1 MSNPKSDNN
10 IQHYQ
15 YGVDRLAYYDV
26 NPNHSKKVILMI
38 HGFGEDHRIWEKQI
52 DYLSSFYR
60 VIAPNLPGVHC
71 KPLSIHHSQAPQINL
86 YVEIMHELMHHLH
99 IEQYYVLGHSMGG
112 YIGLEFADYYTNHV
126 LGLGL
131 IHSTTYADSDAK
143 KASRLKVAEFLE
155 EHGTLKYLETA
166 TANLFSN
173 QFKEQHPDQ
182 IQTVI
187 DSASDISKE
196 AMIQFVLAMRNRRAH
211 SHLLSQNRIPIWMI
225 VGKEDIAV
233 PFEDSQAQ
241 IELLPKKN
249 VLILDQVGHMGMLE
263 ATDKVNQAIHQFIQ
277 DAIIK

>member
-1 MSNPKSDNN
+1 MLDSNKLT
-10 IQHYQ
+10 IHYYN
-15 YGVDRLAYYDV
+15 YGVDELAYFDTGKG
-26 NPNHSKKVILMI
+26 NQPTLLLI
-38 HGFGEDHRIWEKQI
+38 HGFGEDHCIWKAQI
-52 DYLSSFYR
+52 QYLSQYYR

-71 KPLSIHHSQAPQINL
+71 KTLSIHHSQAPQINL

-99 IEQYYVLGHSMGG
+99 IEQYYVMGHSMGG

-126 LGLGL
+126 MGLGL

-173 QFKEQHPDQ
+173 QFKEQHPGQ

-196 AMIQFVLAMRNRRAH
+196 AMIQFVLAMRNRRANAH
-211 SHLLSQNRIPIWMI
+211 MLTQKRIPIWMI
-225 VGKEDIAV
+225 AGKEDIAV

-263 ATDKVNQAIHQFIQ
+263 ATDKVNQAMHQFIQ
-277 DAIIK
+277 DAITK

>member
-1 MSNPKSDNN
+1 MLDSNKLT
-10 IQHYQ
+10 IHYYN
-15 YGVDRLAYYDV
+15 YGVDELAYFDTGKG
-26 NPNHSKKVILMI
+26 NQPTLLLI
-38 HGFGEDHRIWEKQI
+38 HGFGEDHCIWKAQI
-52 DYLSSFYR
+52 QYLSQYYR

-71 KPLSIHHSQAPQINL
+71 KTLSIHHSQAPQINL

-99 IEQYYVLGHSMGG
+99 IEQYYVMGHSMGG

-126 LGLGL
+126 MGLGL

-173 QFKEQHPDQ
+173 QFKEQHSDQ

-211 SHLLSQNRIPIWMI
+211 THMLTQKRIPIWMI
-225 VGKEDIAV
+225 AGKEDIAV

-263 ATDKVNQAIHQFIQ
+263 ATDKVNQAMHQFIQ
-277 DAIIK
+277 DAITK

>member
-1 MSNPKSDNN
+1 MLNSNKLTV
-10 IQHYQ
+10 HYYH
-15 YGVDRLAYYDV
+15 YGVDELAYFDTGKG
-26 NPNHSKKVILMI
+26 NQTTLLFI
-38 HGFGEDHRIWEKQI
+38 HGFGEDHCIWKAQI
-52 DYLSSFYR
+52 QYLSQYYR
-60 VIAPNLPGVHC
+60 IIAPNLPGVHC
-71 KPLSIHHSQAPQINL
+71 KPLSIHHSQAPQINM
-86 YVEIMHELMHHLH
+86 YVEIMHELMHHLN
-99 IEQYYVLGHSMGG
+99 IEQYYVMGHSMGG
-112 YIGLEFADYYTNHV
+112 YIGLAFADYYTNHV
-126 LGLGL
+126 MGLGL

-173 QFKEQHPDQ
+173 QFKEEHPDQ

-196 AMIQFVLAMRNRRAH
+196 AMIQFVMAMRNRRAH
-211 SHLLSQNRIPIWMI
+211 SHLLTQKRIPIWMI

-249 VLILDQVGHMGMLE
+249 VLILEQVGHMGMLE
-263 ATDKVNQAIHQFIQ
+263 ATDKVNLAIHQFIQ
-277 DAIIK
+277 DAITK

>member
-1 MSNPKSDNN
+1 MLDSNKLTV
-10 IQHYQ
+10 HYYN
-15 YGVDRLAYYDV
+15 YGVDELAYFDTGKG
-26 NPNHSKKVILMI
+26 NQTTLLFI
-38 HGFGEDHRIWEKQI
+38 HGFGEDHCIWKAQI
-52 DYLSSFYR
+52 QYLSQYYR
-60 VIAPNLPGVHC
+60 IIAPNLPGVHC

-86 YVEIMHELMHHLH
+86 YVEIMHELMHHLN
-99 IEQYYVLGHSMGG
+99 IEQYYVMGHSMGG
-112 YIGLEFADYYTNHV
+112 YIGLAFADYYTNHV
-126 LGLGL
+126 MGLGL

-173 QFKEQHPDQ
+173 QFKEEHPDQ

-196 AMIQFVLAMRNRRAH
+196 AMIQFVMAMRNRRAH
-211 SHLLSQNRIPIWMI
+211 SHLLTQKLIPIWMI

-249 VLILDQVGHMGMLE
+249 VLILEQVGHMGMLE
-263 ATDKVNQAIHQFIQ
+263 ATDKVNLAIHHFIQ
-277 DAIIK
+277 DAITK

>member
-1 MSNPKSDNN
+1 MLNSNKLTV
-10 IQHYQ
+10 HYYH
-15 YGVDRLAYYDV
+15 YGVDELAYFDTGKG
-26 NPNHSKKVILMI
+26 NQTTLLFI
-38 HGFGEDHRIWEKQI
+38 HGFGEDHCIWKAQI
-52 DYLSSFYR
+52 QYLSQYYR
-60 VIAPNLPGVHC
+60 IIAPNLPGVHC
-71 KPLSIHHSQAPQINL
+71 KPLSIHHSQAPQINM
-86 YVEIMHELMHHLH
+86 YVEIMHELMHHLN
-99 IEQYYVLGHSMGG
+99 IEQYYVMGHSMGG
-112 YIGLEFADYYTNHV
+112 YIGLAFADYYTNHV
-126 LGLGL
+126 MGLGL

-173 QFKEQHPDQ
+173 QFKDEHPDQ

-196 AMIQFVLAMRNRRAH
+196 AMIQFVMAMRNRRAH
-211 SHLLSQNRIPIWMI
+211 SHLLTQKRIPIWMI

-249 VLILDQVGHMGMLE
+249 VLILEQVGHMGMLE
-263 ATDKVNQAIHQFIQ
+263 ATDKVNQAMHQFIQ
-277 DAIIK
+277 DAITK

>member
-1 MSNPKSDNN
+1 MLDSNKLTV
-10 IQHYQ
+10 HYYN
-15 YGVDRLAYYDV
+15 YGVDELAYFDTGKG
-26 NPNHSKKVILMI
+26 NQPTLLLI
-38 HGFGEDHRIWEKQI
+38 HGFGEDHCIWKAQI
-52 DYLSSFYR
+52 QYLSQYYR

-71 KPLSIHHSQAPQINL
+71 KTLSIHHSQAPQINL

-99 IEQYYVLGHSMGG
+99 IEQYYVMGHSMGG

-126 LGLGL
+126 MGLGL

-173 QFKEQHPDQ
+173 QFKEQHSDQ

-211 SHLLSQNRIPIWMI
+211 THMLTQKRIPIWMI
-225 VGKEDIAV
+225 AGKEDIAV

-263 ATDKVNQAIHQFIQ
+263 ATDKVNQAMHQFIQ
-277 DAIIK
+277 DAITK

>member
-1 MSNPKSDNN
+1 MLDSNKLT
-10 IQHYQ
+10 IHYYN
-15 YGVDRLAYYDV
+15 YGVDELAYFDTGKG
-26 NPNHSKKVILMI
+26 NQPTLLLI
-38 HGFGEDHRIWEKQI
+38 HGFGEDHCIWEAQI
-52 DYLSSFYR
+52 QYLSQYYR

-71 KPLSIHHSQAPQINL
+71 KPLNIHHSQAPQINL

-99 IEQYYVLGHSMGG
+99 IEQYYVMGHSMGG

-126 LGLGL
+126 MGLGL

-196 AMIQFVLAMRNRRAH
+196 AMIQFVLAMRNRRANTH
-211 SHLLSQNRIPIWMI
+211 MLTQKRIPIWMI
-225 VGKEDIAV
+225 AGKEDIAV

-263 ATDKVNQAIHQFIQ
+263 ATDKVNQAMHQFIQ
-277 DAIIK
+277 DAITK

>member
-1 MSNPKSDNN
+1 MLGSNNLTV
-10 IQHYQ
+10 HYYN
-15 YGVDRLAYYDV
+15 YGVDKLAYFDTGKG
-26 NPNHSKKVILMI
+26 NQPTLLLI
-38 HGFGEDHRIWEKQI
+38 HGFGEDHCIWKAQI
-52 DYLSSFYR
+52 QYLSKYYR
-60 VIAPNLPGVHC
+60 IIAPNLPGVHC
-71 KPLSIHHSQAPQINL
+71 KPLSIHYSKAPQINL

-99 IEQYYVLGHSMGG
+99 IEQYYVMGHSMGG
-112 YIGLEFADYYTNHV
+112 YIGLAFADYYTNHV
-126 LGLGL
+126 MGLGL
-131 IHSTTYADSDAK
+131 IHSTAYADSDAK

-173 QFKEQHPDQ
+173 QFKERHSDQ

-196 AMIQFVLAMRNRRAH
+196 AMIQFVMAMRNRRAH
-211 SHLLSQNRIPIWMI
+211 THMLTQKRIPIWMI

-241 IELLPKKN
+241 IELLPTKN

-263 ATDKVNQAIHQFIQ
+263 ATDKVNQAMHQFIQ
-277 DAIIK
+277 DAITK

>member
-1 MSNPKSDNN
+1 MLNSNKLTV
-10 IQHYQ
+10 HYYH
-15 YGVDRLAYYDV
+15 YGVDELAYFDTGKG
-26 NPNHSKKVILMI
+26 NQTTLLFI
-38 HGFGEDHRIWEKQI
+38 HGFGEDHCIWKAQI
-52 DYLSSFYR
+52 QYLSQYYR
-60 VIAPNLPGVHC
+60 IIAPNLPGVDC

-86 YVEIMHELMHHLH
+86 YVEIMHELMHHLN
-99 IEQYYVLGHSMGG
+99 IEQYYVMGHSMGG
-112 YIGLEFADYYTNHV
+112 YIGLAFADYYTNHV
-126 LGLGL
+126 MGLGL

-173 QFKEQHPDQ
+173 QFKEEHPDQ

-196 AMIQFVLAMRNRRAH
+196 AMIQFVMAMRNRRAH
-211 SHLLSQNRIPIWMI
+211 SHLLTQKRIPIWMI

-249 VLILDQVGHMGMLE
+249 VLILEQVGHMGMLE
-263 ATDKVNQAIHQFIQ
+263 ATDKVNLAIHHFIQ
-277 DAIIK
+277 DAITK